1 MLSEGTTAMGGG
13 CPVGALSVLVLLA
26 HHGELDEE
34 RGGGRAAEGDMAS
47 LHGVVVK
54 LFQSR

>member
-1 MLSEGTTAMGGG
+1 M
-13 CPVGALSVLVLLA
+13 LLA

-34 RGGGRAAEGDMAS
+34 RGGGRAAEGDVAS

>member
-1 MLSEGTTAMGGG
+1 MGGG

-34 RGGGRAAEGDMAS
+34 GGGGRAAEGDMAS
-47 LHGVVVK
+47 LHGVGVK